1 MEKARAVLS
10 VSLVASAVFGAQIA
24 VSDRYLWYAAP
35 SHAYGLVAFAILDLT
50 LAVTL
55 WRKEWLG
62 SLLSMLLATTQAL
75 AMLGDLFTYTP
86 SYVPQQAFQSY
97 LLSTQYFVPLLATQP
112 IILLLAVG
120 ESYLRYDITIIRGW
134 LHTHFLR

>member
-10 VSLVASAVFGAQIA
+10 VSLVASAVLGAEIA
-24 VSDRYLWYAAP
+24 LSDRYLWYAAP
-35 SHAYGLVAFAILDLT
+35 SHAYGLVAFTILDLA

-62 SLLSMLLATTQAL
+62 SLLSILLAPTQAL

-86 SYVPQQAFQSY
+86 SNVPQQAFQSY
-97 LLSTQYFVPLLATQP
+97 LLSTQSFVPLLATQP
-112 IILLLAVG
+112 IILLLALG
-120 ESYLRYDITIIRGW
+120 ESNFRYDVTIVRAW
-134 LHTHFLR
+134 LHTHMPR